1 MSRHLT
7 FARTSAVLLSAG
19 LVLAAAPATGALAA
33 TSSAPSV
40 RQSVSCSTNVLS
52 GMKRAVNGAAAR
64 RAATLSS
71 LTIKLATRPHLT
83 ADHRATLTALY
94 SADGAGI
101 SGVNRQVQSDGT
113 CDAVES
119 DAQAIVTDYRVYAL
133 LVPQSGLTL
142 AADAGTFGANSLAA
156 TEPALRLAIK
166 VMPAGSTKDQ
176 AQSLYVSMA
185 GSVKPARSGEGR
197 IASTMPAAI
206 RATGMRIASC
216 LAASSSARIS
226 SALRGA
232 ARSSSAAWNNSARF
246 SAVSEAL
253 AATPATLGALCASGS
268 ANWAGWNTMPR

>member
-113 CDAVES
+113 CDAIDA

-142 AADAGTFGANSLAA
+142 AADAGTFGAGSLAA

-166 VMPAGSTKDQ
+166 VMPAGSSKDR
-176 AQSLYVSMA
+176 AQLLYDAM
-185 GSVKPARSGEGR
+185 
-197 IASTMPAAI
+197 
-206 RATGMRIASC
+206 
-216 LAASSSARIS
+216 AASV
-226 SALRGA
+226 
-232 ARSSSAAWNNSARF
+232 SAAQADFEGVGDRVLALMPSDYPGNAGELK
-246 SAVSEAL
+246 SETTEVAAGTKAL
-253 AATPATLGALCASGS
+253 AAAVSHAQQLAALLG
-268 ANWAGWNTMPR
+268 